1 MWGQGEG
8 RVCEVEQWVREMKQ
22 GVGYTHSRGGSNIDM
37 VAAAMSE
44 SRSNVESTEGVAVPR
59 LADQWCDMSVAE
71 LASRVDGVSTKV
83 TGFAIQAMVS
93 RDRAIRLGG
102 LQVVKSQFNERDETV
117 PKVQGESNMNRSE
130 GRNNMVFGGSDM
142 ALGRVSTM
150 IIGWN
155 ELNRAIYI
163 GGCEKRTHDC

>member
-1 MWGQGEG
+1 
-8 RVCEVEQWVREMKQ
+8 
-22 GVGYTHSRGGSNIDM
+22 
-37 VAAAMSE
+37 
-44 SRSNVESTEGVAVPR
+44 
-59 LADQWCDMSVAE
+59 
-71 LASRVDGVSTKV
+71 
-83 TGFAIQAMVS
+83 
-93 RDRAIRLGG
+93 
-102 LQVVKSQFNERDETV
+102 VVKSQFNERDETV

-163 GGCEKRTHDC
+163 GG